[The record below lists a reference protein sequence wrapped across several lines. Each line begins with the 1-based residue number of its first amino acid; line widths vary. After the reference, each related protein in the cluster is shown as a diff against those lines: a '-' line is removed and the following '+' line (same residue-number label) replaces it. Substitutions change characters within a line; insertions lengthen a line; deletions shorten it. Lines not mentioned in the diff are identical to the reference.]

1 MTALIWIELV
11 LSLGAPEIFDPI
23 AMPLLG
29 TVPRERSCGGIK
41 DPMTRAGAQIR
52 SDDIGMPGCH
62 AVRILLVDLEHAVLK
77 QLP

>member
-29 TVPRERSCGGIK
+29 TGLAKGAAGHQRPHDARGRA
-41 DPMTRAGAQIR
+41 DPQ
-52 SDDIGMPGCH
+52 
-62 AVRILLVDLEHAVLK
+62 
-77 QLP
+77 